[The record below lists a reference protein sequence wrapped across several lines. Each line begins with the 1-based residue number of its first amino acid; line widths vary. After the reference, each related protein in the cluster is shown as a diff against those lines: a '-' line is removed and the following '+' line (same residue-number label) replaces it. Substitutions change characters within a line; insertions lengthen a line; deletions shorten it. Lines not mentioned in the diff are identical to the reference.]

1 LEAFMSTNNEITS
14 PVAVLMLPELNK
26 PLLTYS
32 RAVHKA
38 LLNNPAFPSPNPPLS
53 VFAADIE
60 AFEDAETK
68 VATRTKGAASFRDA
82 KKKRVKEDLFH
93 IRDYVQC
100 VVETSC
106 PADATALIES
116 AFMNVKKPRKR
127 VYAEVSAKNGDV
139 SGKVMLAA
147 KAVAPKAVY
156 HWEHSMDQETWTPL
170 PETMLARTEVS
181 GLKSAQTYYFRFRA
195 FTRAGWQDY
204 SQVVSLL
211 VH

>member
-1 LEAFMSTNNEITS
+1 MSTTNESTS

-26 PLLTYS
+26 PLLTFS
-32 RAVHKA
+32 RAVYDA
-38 LLNNPAFPSPNPPLS
+38 LLNNPAFPSPNPPLQ

-68 VATRTKGAASFRDA
+68 AASRAKGAASFRDA
-82 KKKRVKEDLFH
+82 KKKKVKEGLSH
-93 IRDYVQC
+93 LRDYVQS
-100 VVETSC
+100 VVETNP
-106 PADATALIES
+106 PAAATALIES
-116 AFMNVKKPRKR
+116 AFMTVKKPRKR
-127 VYAEVSAKNGDV
+127 VYAEVSAKNSDV

-147 KAVAPKAVY
+147 KAVGPKAVY

-181 GLKSAQTYYFRFRA
+181 GLESAKTYFFRFRA